1 MKTKGALIWEF
12 NQPWTIQEIEIGD
25 PVKDEVKIQMEAA
38 GMCHSDH
45 HLVTGD
51 IPMAGFPVL
60 GGHEGAGIVT
70 EVGPGVEGL
79 EPGDHVVLS
88 FIPSCGSCPS
98 CQAGMRNLC
107 DLGAMLLQGTAV
119 SDNTHRIH
127 ATDGTPVIPMT
138 LLGTFSPYMVVHKSS
153 VVKIDPSIPFEVACL
168 VGCGVTTG
176 YGSAVRSADVRPGD
190 DVVIAGVGGVGMG
203 ALQGALNAGARNIFA
218 VDPVEFKREKAMEL
232 GATHA
237 VEAMEE
243 ATEIAKQFTNGQGAD
258 QTIVTV
264 GVVKPDHVGQAMA
277 SIRKAGTVVV
287 TALGDINSTEPL
299 PVSLADVTLFQKR
312 IQGAMFGMSNP
323 NWDILRQLELY
334 RAGALKLD
342 ELVTTKDTLWLGTLL
357 DEDSTFYGDLFAHVV
372 DWHGELY
379 LEDGLHRAVRSALRN
394 RHIIHAR
401 MLDLDAIDLD
411 TDTDSVADRLDTERL
426 PSPGR
431 APVPG
436 GAHRKP
442 ARSTGWTLPP
452 ATPPQW

>member
-12 NQPWTIQEIEIGD
+12 NQPWSIEEIEIGD
-25 PVKDEVKIQMEAA
+25 PVKDEVKIQMEAS

-127 ATDGTPVIPMT
+127 AVKDGTPVIPMT

-176 YGSAVRSADVRPGD
+176 YGSAVRSANVRPGD
-190 DVVIAGVGGVGMG
+190 DVVIAGIGGVGMG

-218 VDPVEFKREKAMEL
+218 IDPVEWKRDQALKF

-237 VEAMEE
+237 YPDIASAMMGVAE
-243 ATEIAKQFTNGQGAD
+243 TTQGR
-258 QTIVTV
+258 
-264 GVVKPDHVGQAMA
+264 MA
-277 SIRKAGTVVV
+277 SKTIITTGELKGEEIDNYLNITAKGGTCVV
-287 TALGDINSTEPL
+287 TAVANMAS
-299 PVSLADVTLFQKR
+299 SDVTLNLS
-312 IQGAMFGMSNP
+312 M
-323 NWDILRQLELY
+323 L
-334 RAGALKLD
+334 
-342 ELVTTKDTLWLGTLL
+342 TLL
-357 DEDSTFYGDLFAHVV
+357 QKNLQGTIFGGGNPHFDIPQLLSMYKAGRLNLDDMVTRQYK
-372 DWHGELY
+372 
-379 LEDGLHRAVRSALRN
+379 LEQINDGYRDMLEGRN
-394 RHIIHAR
+394 IRGVIR
-401 MLDLDAIDLD
+401 Y
-411 TDTDSVADRLDTERL
+411 TDADR
-426 PSPGR
+426 
-431 APVPG
+431 
-436 GAHRKP
+436 
-442 ARSTGWTLPP
+442 
-452 ATPPQW
+452 